1 MERTIKK
8 ITAEYNEKKDVLE
21 NNTRELEQC
30 KTRLEVAVTTI
41 DKHTKLSDDY
51 RKQLVDQ
58 ETVMTQQH
66 TEVTEILIQ
75 METNK
80 AQLDRIRDEKY
91 ALTKANERMTEEI
104 QTLTEKNTQLEAEKT
119 SKGPVKRLNPN
130 QLKE

>member
-8 ITAEYNEKKDVLE
+8 TTAEYNENKDVLE

-41 DKHTKLSDDY
+41 DKHTKLSDEY

-80 AQLDRIRDEKY
+80 A
-91 ALTKANERMTEEI
+91 
-104 QTLTEKNTQLEAEKT
+104 
-119 SKGPVKRLNPN
+119 
-130 QLKE
+130 

>member
-1 MERTIKK
+1 MARTIKK
-8 ITAEYNEKKDVLE
+8 TTAEYNEKKDVLE